1 VPATPGVAVFGVP
14 RTPVSGYEVV
24 RMNESIDTLR
34 QEFEQDFAAISDM
47 ETWKSVRDRYLA
59 RDSGV
64 ITTALKKLR
73 DIPKEDRPAF
83 GQAMNRLRTFVEER
97 LQEKFAAVRDADLA
111 SKLQKT
117 DVTRP
122 GFPIS
127 LGAVHPIKQL
137 QKEIEQIFVSM
148 GFQVF
153 DLPEIEKDYYNFEAL
168 NMPRNHP
175 ARDAQDTFYFDQTNL
190 LRTHCSAVQVHSM
203 EAMKPPIRA
212 ISTGKVYRRDPF
224 DATHSP
230 MFYQVDVIVVE
241 EGITM
246 GDLKGMLD
254 AFLKRLF
261 GPGTLMRLRPG
272 FFPFVE
278 PGAEVDISCIFCSGR
293 GCAKCKQS
301 GWIEILGAGM
311 VHPKVLRM
319 SNIDD
324 SRYSGFAWGMGI
336 DRVAILKY
344 GVDDIRLFFDND
356 LRFLRQF

>member
-1 VPATPGVAVFGVP
+1 M
-14 RTPVSGYEVV
+14 SD
-24 RMNESIDTLR
+24 SIDKLR
-34 QEFEQDFAAISDM
+34 RLFEEDFAAISGM
-47 ETWKSVRDRYLA
+47 ETWKSVRDKYLA
-59 RDSGV
+59 RETGM
-64 ITTALKKLR
+64 ITTELKKLR
-73 DIPKEDRPAF
+73 DLPKEERPAF
-83 GQAMNRLRTFVEER
+83 GQAMNQLRTYVEQRLEER
-97 LQEKFAAVRDADLA
+97 LAAAKLA
-111 SKLQKT
+111 GLSSKQQKI

-122 GFPIS
+122 GFPFAR
-127 LGAVHPIKQL
+127 GKAHPIKRL
-137 QKEIEQIFVSM
+137 QADIEQIFVSM

-153 DLPEIEKDYYNFEAL
+153 DLREIERDYYNFEAL

-175 ARDAQDTFYFDQTNL
+175 ARDAQDTFYFDDSML
-190 LRTHCSAVQVHSM
+190 LRTHCTAVDVYAM
-203 EAMKPPIRA
+203 EAMRPPIRA
-212 ISTGKVYRRDPF
+212 VTTGKVYRRDPF

-230 MFYQVDVIVVE
+230 MFYQVDVVVID

-246 GDLKGMLD
+246 GHMKGMLD
-254 AFLKRLF
+254 VFLKRVF
-261 GPGTLMRLRPG
+261 SPDTQIRLRPG

-293 GCAKCKQS
+293 GCPTCKQS

-319 SNIDD
+319 SGIDP

-344 GVDDIRLFFDND
+344 GVDDIRLFFEND

>member
-1 VPATPGVAVFGVP
+1 M
-14 RTPVSGYEVV
+14 S
-24 RMNESIDTLR
+24 ESTEKLR
-34 QEFEQDFAAISDM
+34 QLFNEDLSAITDI
-47 ETWKSVRDRYLA
+47 ETWKAVRDKYLS
-59 RDSGV
+59 RDKGV
-64 ITTALKKLR
+64 ITREIKKLR
-73 DIPKEDRPAF
+73 NLPEAERPAF
-83 GQAMNRLRTFVEER
+83 GQAMNRVRSLVEEK
-97 LQEKFAAVRDADLA
+97 LQERLAAVKTADAE
-111 SKLQKT
+111 SRRQHV

-122 GFPIS
+122 GFPF
-127 LGAVHPIKQL
+127 AVGSAHPIKRL
-137 QKEIEQIFVSM
+137 QQEIEQIFVSM

-153 DLPEIEKDYYNFEAL
+153 DLPEIERDYYNFEAL
-168 NMPRNHP
+168 NMPPNHP
-175 ARDAQDTFYFDQTNL
+175 ARDAQDTFYLDESLL
-190 LRTHCSAVQVHSM
+190 LRTHCSSVQVHAM
-203 EAMKPPIRA
+203 ETMRPPIRA

-254 AFLKRLF
+254 AFLKRIF
-261 GPGTLMRLRPG
+261 HPGIQMRLRPG

-278 PGAEVDISCIFCSGR
+278 PGAEVDISCIFCSGK

-319 SNIDD
+319 SGIDD
-324 SRYSGFAWGMGI
+324 SRYAGFAWGMGI

-356 LRFLRQF
+356 LRFLEQF

>member
-1 VPATPGVAVFGVP
+1 
-14 RTPVSGYEVV
+14 
-24 RMNESIDTLR
+24 MNDSIDKLR
-34 QEFEQDFAAISDM
+34 RLFEEDYSQITGM
-47 ETWKSVRDRYLA
+47 EGWKNIRDKYLA
-59 RDSGV
+59 RESGM
-64 ITTALKKLR
+64 ITTELKKLR
-73 DIPKEDRPAF
+73 DLPKQERPAF
-83 GQAMNRLRTFVEER
+83 GQAMNELRTFVEQKLQER
-97 LQEKFAAVRDADLA
+97 LDAAKTEELA
-111 SKLQKT
+111 AKQQRI

-122 GFPIS
+122 GFPFA
-127 LGAVHPIKQL
+127 LGSAHPIKAL
-137 QKEIEQIFVSM
+137 QAEIEQIFVGM

-153 DLPEIEKDYYNFEAL
+153 DLREIENEHYNFEGL

-175 ARDAQDTFYFDQTNL
+175 ARDAQDTFYFDDSTL
-190 LRTHCSAVQVHSM
+190 LRTHCSSVQVHSM
-203 EAMKPPIRA
+203 EMLRPPIRA

-230 MFYQVDVIVVE
+230 MFYQVDVIVIE
-241 EGITM
+241 EGLTM
-246 GDLKGMLD
+246 GHLKGMLE

-261 GPGTLMRLRPG
+261 HSDIRMRLRPG

-293 GCAKCKQS
+293 GCPKCKQS

-319 SNIDD
+319 SGIDD
-324 SRYSGFAWGMGI
+324 SRYSGLAWGMGI

-356 LRFLRQF
+356 LRFLEQF